1 MNKITKKLI
10 SGIAALSML
19 IPLYSAVHVS
29 ADDPSPSPVPNI
41 TRTLSVKFMG
51 RGATPQETSPG
62 AAKLNADDL
71 QASNPNKQEFWVGVS
86 VDKVN
91 DLDLFKNGIYSL
103 ELAFE
108 YDPSFIEPYYTSNQ
122 AETDW
127 NKELIKGNLKAAT
140 DTDFS
145 ESAWWDSS
153 KYEITSVFGSELD
166 METDSG
172 VGVDRED
179 ADKVAARKAAGW
191 KMCTVCVNYKPDVT
205 FENARFNGLADDGE
219 KFLLKLPFK
228 VKKVPGD
235 SDTNKNPKVLSLVR
249 GPETLDIGSGA
260 NGKTPHSTWIKT
272 VTDWTDQSNMK
283 TLFKDSGDIS
293 LFGAGA
299 VIEDIDPYD
308 PPEPTQGPDATPDPD
323 ATPKPT
329 DKPLPDLSHT
339 KEDLGEEG
347 FNDGVK
353 TYYMSVPNEEDTIQF
368 DVVYADTPTVKVRY
382 TDNPTDTEVNVT
394 EVDGKKRTDPIPL
407 KELTKETAAGATKG
421 YDNIITFSDNSTD
434 YEIHIRRLLKPQ
446 IVLNPGNS
454 PYGEIERMA
463 EKYLPD
469 DQKDQAWD
477 EAKIQ
482 QAKEEFNK
490 KNRFVK
496 NYTPI
501 GQTTKAFSPKAWGFS
516 SDAISNKPE
525 NVNSPNNLDRNIYSI
540 FVYNKNSDNSRNF
553 KDPGFAAVNSLGEI
567 VEETSI
573 KRTLKIKRMKSNN
586 LSSFRNNPQ
595 DDEIV
600 VENAINNVLIDLKLS
615 ATNLGSK
622 GIAPGIYTMEY
633 TFTDSYTKETVL
645 QTRPVI
651 MLWPLCDVDLSNI
664 INSGD
669 ASTVTSKVKGV
680 SNPTSGLDEKLT
692 NLYLYRIMDVDRSG
706 IINSGDASTVTSKV
720 KGVSNPTP
728 YYSELK

>member
-29 ADDPSPSPVPNI
+29 ADDPSPLPVPNI

-140 DTDFS
+140 DSDFS

-172 VGVDRED
+172 AGVDRED

-299 VIEDIDPYD
+299 VIEDIEPFRPETTADPSETPD
-308 PPEPTQGPDATPDPD
+308 PDVTPNPDATP
-323 ATPKPT
+323 APT
-329 DKPLPDLSHT
+329 LKPLPDLSKT
-339 KEDLGEEG
+339 KDLLEEG
-347 FNDGVK
+347 FTEGTD
-353 TYYMSVPNEEDTIQF
+353 TYFLSVPNEDDTIQF
-368 DVVYADTPTVKVRY
+368 KITYPDTPDVKVHY
-382 TDNPTDTEVNVT
+382 TDDTTDKTVT
-394 EVDGKKRTDPIPL
+394 VTTGDDGKILTDKISL
-407 KELTKETAAGATKG
+407 KEINRDTANGGETDG
-421 YDNIITFSDNSTD
+421 YNNIITISGGGTD
-434 YEIHIRRLLKPQ
+434 YVIHVRRLKKPQ
-446 IVLNPGNS
+446 IILNPGNS
-454 PYGEIERMA
+454 PYGEIMKDTTITDKGVAKAAFDTSLTYAKAPTSKLYYTEA
-463 EKYLPD
+463 WKSYLTFDNGKAYNGDKD
-469 DQKDQAWD
+469 DSAIFIYQ
-477 EAKIQ
+477 
-482 QAKEEFNK
+482 
-490 KNRFVK
+490 R
-496 NYTPI
+496 
-501 GQTTKAFSPKAWGFS
+501 KA
-516 SDAISNKPE
+516 
-525 NVNSPNNLDRNIYSI
+525 
-540 FVYNKNSDNSRNF
+540 F
-553 KDPGFAAVNSLGEI
+553 KDPGFELYDATG
-567 VEETSI
+567 
-573 KRTLKIKRMKSNN
+573 TLIT
-586 LSSFRNNPQ
+586 
-595 DDEIV
+595 DENV
-600 VENAINNVLIDLKLS
+600 INNVNLSLTMKSFAGGVLTYTDDDKPVSNSVTATGNNYVFTEFSKL
-615 ATNLGSK
+615 N
-622 GIAPGIYTMEY
+622 IIPNVYTLNY
-633 TFTDSYTKETVL
+633 SFKDPVSGETVTCKR
-645 QTRPVI
+645 QVIAISRPG
-651 MLWPLCDVDLSNI
+651 DVKIDANNIVNNLDASEVKKNATAILKANSLYAFRLADAKSDGNKI
-664 INSGD
+664 INNLD
-669 ASTVTSKVKGV
+669 ASEIKKLAMTLPLYY
-680 SNPTSGLDEKLT
+680 NALPTE
-692 NLYLYRIMDVDRSG
+692 
-706 IINSGDASTVTSKV
+706 
-720 KGVSNPTP
+720 
-728 YYSELK
+728 